1 MLLEEI
7 DMHRPLLLTVLN
19 KLIRDEATLYI
30 HLWMEDDGG
39 AGSSKIVKRNGR
51 PGYYEDGAV
60 DRVEYEVGNLFI
72 YYTSPG
78 GMTTHSWA
86 EPGDKADDEL
96 KLKHYAKDEVWVI
109 EN

>member
-1 MLLEEI
+1 MLLEEL
-7 DMHRPLLLTVLN
+7 DLDRPLILTVLN
-19 KLIRDEATLYI
+19 KLLKDGKPLHI

-39 AGSSKIVKRNGR
+39 DAKIVKRKGV

-60 DRVEYEVGNLFI
+60 GRVEYEHGNLFI

-86 EPGDKADDEL
+86 EPAETVDDEL
-96 KLKHYAKDEVWVI
+96 KLKHYTKDNVWVI

>member
-1 MLLEEI
+1 MLLEEL
-7 DMHRPLLLTVLN
+7 DLHRPLLLTVLN
-19 KLIRDEATLYI
+19 KLLKDEATLYI
-30 HLWMEDDGG
+30 HLWMEDDEENGY
-39 AGSSKIVKRNGR
+39 KVITRNGKK
-51 PGYYEDGAV
+51 GHYEDGAV

-86 EPGDKADDEL
+86 EPAETVDDEL